1 MSLRFSLKLLAAL
14 VALCVLALAAVA
26 FIGLG
31 IDAQRWRE
39 PVAAA
44 LSRALGREVRL
55 DGPARLTLSFRPD
68 IRVGDIR
75 IANPPGF
82 DSPEFGRIGE
92 LRLSMELLPLLRG
105 EVRVRELYGRDVAIR
120 LVRSNDGRGNW
131 VLGARALEAAAR
143 EPADLP
149 RLDVHR
155 VALENILIDYVGA
168 DATRRVEL
176 TELTGEARPGQAL
189 RLAARGAVDKLPYT
203 ADATAAPLPALG
215 EGEPWPFDITLRFP
229 GTVLNA
235 SGTLSGSL
243 HDPALRVAFGAGT
256 ADAREVE
263 RLLGVRLPPVGAA
276 AVAGDLDVASGTAAL
291 RSING
296 VAGATAVSGD
306 LSLDTS
312 GPRPKLTGRL
322 ASAALDLR
330 SFHAPASAPAGASA
344 PADPSAEVETLA
356 DAFEELERSDL
367 DLKRLAL
374 LDADVQLSVAHWAGV
389 PGDVSDLTTRLRIE
403 AGKLAAPLA
412 VTIGGARFEGEVAA
426 DGTTA
431 PPRLRASLVAR
442 DAPIGGLAELVF
454 DAPYV
459 AGSVR
464 RFEVALD
471 AAGDRP
477 GELARD
483 LAGRIRVEGARFTYG
498 NYAGGR
504 PVAMQLDAAE
514 VAQPRGRTI
523 AGKLRGSLRGKPFDG
538 TFRAGT
544 VERILRDQRTPFG
557 FDGTSGSVRARLS
570 GTLAEPTGTA
580 GPQVAFDVT
589 APRAREL
596 TPWLGFSSASDAR
609 VALKGTVQV
618 RQHEASL
625 TGGSLLVGRTAI
637 AGALTWRWVGAKPL
651 VQASLVA
658 ELLAP
663 AELRALRPP
672 PGAARR
678 ATLLEIPI
686 LPESLDF
693 ADSDVEL
700 RVKRVDGL
708 RLELTDV
715 VFQGRMRGGE
725 ITPSPFSL
733 RAEGNA
739 LTGALAL
746 DARGDA
752 PTASLWVAGD
762 DFDVGPLLR
771 RLRVARDIE
780 SRIGTLRLY
789 ADIRER
795 RLGDVLEQSS
805 FVASIE
811 SGTLDFR
818 DANSRARLRI
828 AVDAGEVRADAGA
841 PVTASLTGT
850 TGAVPITLKA
860 QTARLREFVET
871 DKRLPFTLTAE
882 TPAAKLAISGTAA
895 PQRDPDV
902 ALSLALT
909 GDRLNGLDSLLETSL
924 PPWGPYALTARLRFP
939 RRGYEVDAMRLAV
952 GTSVVEGRGW
962 LDTSR
967 TPPKFDVALA
977 AERIQLDDF
986 PFGHWS
992 PFEVPGG
999 PATPLTVERARSTV
1013 AEGARQVHAIFGREL
1028 LGRGDGTFDLAAK
1041 RVVSG
1046 AGELGRGRLRAEVAN
1061 GRATI
1066 GPIEVEGRAGAA
1078 RGSLVYEPRERDVV
1092 VAARVKVDHFDYGL
1106 LAQTL
1111 RPGANLDGALSLDF
1125 RLDATAPRLTAAL
1138 ATGSGRFDFAVW
1150 PKELTGGVF
1159 DFWTVNLLF
1168 RLLPIVDTSASP
1180 MNCLVGHFD
1189 LERGK
1194 LQSVRLVI
1202 DTVNT
1207 RTEGGGSGRSRDRR
1221 DPPPVRAAPQ
1231 GAAVLQLRDR
1241 RSRSAERS
1249 TTIASACAR
1258 PMRSARPRDGWPR
1271 RSSCRS
1277 SASSASA
1284 YRATGATCAR
1294 TRGDRSARG
1303 SHAVSLVR
1311 RKRDPAAGMPSLVV
1325 GGLPSSVDYNCGDA
1339 ASLRS

>member
-1 MSLRFSLKLLAAL
+1 MPRSTCARST
-14 VALCVLALAAVA
+14 
-26 FIGLG
+26 
-31 IDAQRWRE
+31 
-39 PVAAA
+39 PPHPHP
-44 LSRALGREVRL
+44 
-55 DGPARLTLSFRPD
+55 PAP
-68 IRVGDIR
+68 
-75 IANPPGF
+75 
-82 DSPEFGRIGE
+82 
-92 LRLSMELLPLLRG
+92 
-105 EVRVRELYGRDVAIR
+105 
-120 LVRSNDGRGNW
+120 
-131 VLGARALEAAAR
+131 
-143 EPADLP
+143 
-149 RLDVHR
+149 
-155 VALENILIDYVGA
+155 
-168 DATRRVEL
+168 
-176 TELTGEARPGQAL
+176 
-189 RLAARGAVDKLPYT
+189 
-203 ADATAAPLPALG
+203 
-215 EGEPWPFDITLRFP
+215 
-229 GTVLNA
+229 
-235 SGTLSGSL
+235 
-243 HDPALRVAFGAGT
+243 
-256 ADAREVE
+256 
-263 RLLGVRLPPVGAA
+263 
-276 AVAGDLDVASGTAAL
+276 
-291 RSING
+291 
-296 VAGATAVSGD
+296 
-306 LSLDTS
+306 
-312 GPRPKLTGRL
+312 
-322 ASAALDLR
+322 
-330 SFHAPASAPAGASA
+330 SA

-374 LDADVQLSVAHWAGV
+374 LDTDIQLNVAHWPGV
-389 PGDVSDLTTRLRIE
+389 PGSVTDLSTRLRIE

-464 RFEVALD
+464 RFEIALE

-477 GELARD
+477 GELVRD
-483 LAGRIRVEGARFTYG
+483 LAGRIRVEGARLTYG
-498 NYAGGR
+498 NYAGGK

-637 AGALTWRWVGAKPL
+637 AGDLTWRWVGAKPL
-651 VQASLVA
+651 VQANLVA

-663 AELRALRPP
+663 AELQALRPP
-672 PGAARR
+672 LGAARR

-693 ADSDVEL
+693 ADSDVAL

-746 DARGDA
+746 DARADP
-752 PTASLWVAGD
+752 PTASLWVAGN

-805 FVASIE
+805 FVASVE

-841 PVTASLTGT
+841 PVTASLAGT

-860 QTARLREFVET
+860 QTARLRELVET
-871 DKRLPFTLTAE
+871 DKRLPFALTAE

-895 PQRDPDV
+895 PQRDPSV
-902 ALSLALT
+902 VLSLALT
-909 GDRLNGLDSLLETSL
+909 GERLNGLDELLETSL
-924 PPWGPYALTARLRFP
+924 PPWGPYSLTARLRFP
-939 RRGYEVDAMRLAV
+939 QRGYEVDAMRLAI
-952 GTSVVEGRGW
+952 GTSAVEGRGS

-986 PFGHWS
+986 PFGDWS

-1013 AEGARQVHAIFGREL
+1013 AEGARQVHAIFSREL
-1028 LGRGDGTFDLAAK
+1028 LGRGEGTFDLAAK

-1046 AGELGRGRLRAEVAN
+1046 TGELGRGRLRAEIAN

-1066 GPIEVEGRAGAA
+1066 EPVEVEGRAGAA

-1106 LAQTL
+1106 LAKTL
-1111 RPGANLDGALSLDF
+1111 RPGASLDGALSLDF

-1207 RTEGGGSGRSRDRR
+1207 RTEGGGRADLATDEIHLRFVPRPKVPQFFSFAPPIEVSGTFNDYRFG
-1221 DPPPVRAAPQ
+1221 VRPADAFGTAARWVASPIVVPFQ
-1231 GAAVLQLRDR
+1231 RLVG
-1241 RSRSAERS
+1241 ERV
-1249 TTIASACAR
+1249 
-1258 PMRSARPRDGWPR
+1258 PRDG
-1271 RSSCRS
+1271 SDV
-1277 SASSASA
+1277 
-1284 YRATGATCAR
+1284 CANPGR
-1294 TRGDRSARG
+1294 
-1303 SHAVSLVR
+1303 
-1311 RKRDPAAGMPSLVV
+1311 
-1325 GGLPSSVDYNCGDA
+1325 
-1339 ASLRS
+1339 

>member
-1 MSLRFSLKLLAAL
+1 M
-14 VALCVLALAAVA
+14 
-26 FIGLG
+26 
-31 IDAQRWRE
+31 
-39 PVAAA
+39 
-44 LSRALGREVRL
+44 RL
-55 DGPARLTLSFRPD
+55 DGPARLTLSLRPD
-68 IRVGDIR
+68 LRVGDIR

-82 DSPEFGRIGE
+82 DSPDFGRIGE
-92 LRLSMELLPLLRG
+92 LRLSVELLPLLRG
-105 EVRVRELYGRDVAIR
+105 ETRVRELHGRDVAVR
-120 LVRSNDGRGNW
+120 LARSSDGRGNW
-131 VLGARALEAAAR
+131 IFGARAPDAAAR
-143 EPADLP
+143 APADLA

-155 VALENILIDYVGA
+155 VALENVVIDYVGA
-168 DATRRVEL
+168 GTTRRLEL
-176 TELTGEARPGQAL
+176 TELTGDARPGESLQL
-189 RLAARGAVDKLPYT
+189 SARGMVDKQLPYT
-203 ADATAAPLPALG
+203 ADAAAGPLSALG
-215 EGEPWPFDITLRFP
+215 GADPWPFDIRLAFP

-235 SGTLSGSL
+235 SGSLSGSL
-243 HDPALRVAFGAGT
+243 HAPALRAAFGAGT

-263 RLLGVRLPPVGAA
+263 RLLGVRLPAVGAA
-276 AVAGDLDVASGTAAL
+276 AVAGELDVAPGTTAL

-296 VAGATAVSGD
+296 VVGATAVAGD
-306 LSLDTS
+306 LTLDTS

-322 ASAALDLR
+322 ATPALDLR
-330 SFHAPASAPAGASA
+330 SFPARAPAGAA
-344 PADPSAEVETLA
+344 EEVETLA
-356 DAFEELERSDL
+356 EAFGELERTDL
-367 DLKRLAL
+367 ELKRLAL
-374 LDADVQLSVAHWAGV
+374 LDADIQLSVAHWAGV
-389 PGDVSDLTTRLRIE
+389 PGELRDLSTRLRIE

-431 PPRLRASLVAR
+431 PPRLRANLVAR
-442 DAPIGGLAELVF
+442 ESPLGGLAELVF

-459 AGSVR
+459 AGRVR
-464 RFEVALD
+464 RFEIALE

-477 GELARD
+477 GELVRD
-483 LAGRIRVEGARFTYG
+483 LAARITIEAARLTYG

-514 VAQPRGRTI
+514 MTQPRGRTI
-523 AGKLRGSLRGKPFDG
+523 AGRLRGSLRGKAFAG

-544 VERILRDQRTPFG
+544 VERILRDRRTPFALE
-557 FDGTSGSVRARLS
+557 GTSGSVRARLS
-570 GTLAEPTGTA
+570 GTLAEPTDTA
-580 GPQVAFDVT
+580 GPEVAFDVA

-618 RQHEASL
+618 RRRDSSL
-625 TGGSLLVGRTAI
+625 TGGSLLIGRTSI
-637 AGALTWRWVGAKPL
+637 AGDMTWRSVGGKAL
-651 VQASLVA
+651 VQANLVA

-663 AELRALRPP
+663 AELQALRPP
-672 PGAARR
+672 LGAAQR
-678 ATLLEIPI
+678 ATVLELPI

-693 ADSDVEL
+693 ADSDVAL
-700 RVKRVDGL
+700 RVKRIDGL

-746 DARGDA
+746 DARGDTPA
-752 PTASLWVAGD
+752 ASLWVAGD
-762 DFDVGPLLR
+762 DVDVGPLLR

-860 QTARLREFVET
+860 RTARLREFVET
-871 DKRLPFTLTAE
+871 DKRLPFSLTAE

-909 GDRLNGLDSLLETSL
+909 GERLNGLDALLETSL

-939 RRGYEVDAMRLAV
+939 KRGYEVDAMRLAI
-952 GTSVVEGRGW
+952 GTSVAEGRGS

-967 TPPKFDVALA
+967 TPPRFDVALA
-977 AERIQLDDF
+977 AERIQLDDLQ
-986 PFGHWS
+986 FGDWS

-999 PATPLTVERARSTV
+999 PATPLTVESARATV
-1013 AEGARQVHAIFGREL
+1013 AEGARRVHAIFSREL
-1028 LGRGDGTFDLAAK
+1028 LGRGEGTFDLAAK

-1046 AGELGRGRLRAEVAN
+1046 TGEVGRGRLRAEVAN

-1066 GPIEVEGRAGAA
+1066 GPVEVEGTAGVA

-1159 DFWTVNLLF
+1159 DFWTVNLVF
-1168 RLLPIVDTSASP
+1168 RLLPIVDVSASP

-1207 RTEGGGSGRSRDRR
+1207 RTEGGGRADFATDELHLRFVPRSKV
-1221 DPPPVRAAPQ
+1221 PQFFSLATPVEVNGTFNDYRFGVRPTDAFGTAARWVASPIVVPIQ
-1231 GAAVLQLRDR
+1231 RLVG
-1241 RSRSAERS
+1241 ERV
-1249 TTIASACAR
+1249 
-1258 PMRSARPRDGWPR
+1258 PRDG
-1271 RSSCRS
+1271 SDV
-1277 SASSASA
+1277 
-1284 YRATGATCAR
+1284 CANPGR
-1294 TRGDRSARG
+1294 
-1303 SHAVSLVR
+1303 
-1311 RKRDPAAGMPSLVV
+1311 
-1325 GGLPSSVDYNCGDA
+1325 
-1339 ASLRS
+1339 